1 MSEKINVL
9 ADIEKLIGQAA
20 FEALAQDIYAE
31 LKKRALTETT
41 YTKDEVNSL
50 VNGLTKLTVQVVA
63 ELPETGEENILYLI
77 PSKKP
82 SEAAKNIKEEYL
94 WVEGK
99 YELIGT
105 TQAVE
110 NQIFKGQKTALE
122 IADSEVISDYFELN
136 SEITAAKGD
145 VFIITT
151 FVDDKVYE
159 LSAYIYDGSEWVA
172 ITGNVDAEKVIMREN
187 ITLAGNYTQV
197 GNVTKGANETKTLDV
212 KGKSIK
218 EVVTSIFTAK
228 LQPSNPTQPS
238 ISDFSL
244 SGAKGV
250 EAGTKIATA
259 NWTQGNFNKGSYQYG
274 PTDTGVTADS
284 WSVARVTNVS
294 ELNVEVAT
302 TNAAGSDNNGGAGF
316 IIGDQGGENVVNS
329 LKYTMTVNHSD
340 GVIAHDNLGG
350 NSDPEKKITAGSKS
364 ASTGA
369 YTPFR
374 QCFYGFTN
382 EKPEVNSAYIRGLTG
397 TGKAYSKGN
406 FMISVQPGAQRVV
419 IACPATNVGVTQVI
433 NTSALNADVTE
444 TFIKQTIQVEG
455 ANGYTAIDY
464 NVWVFEPAEAY
475 GQVANLQ
482 VTLG

>member
-63 ELPETGEENILYLI
+63 ELPPTGEENILYLV

-94 WVEGK
+94 WIEGK

-110 NQIFKGQKTALE
+110 NQIFKGQKTSLE
-122 IADSEVISDYFELN
+122 IEDKEVISDYFELN
-136 SEITAAKGD
+136 SEINPAKGD
-145 VFIITT
+145 IFLITT
-151 FVDDKVYE
+151 IIDEEVYE
-159 LSAYIYDGSEWVA
+159 RSSHLYDGSNWEP
-172 ITGNVDAEKVIMREN
+172 ITGNVDPSKIILRGK
-187 ITLAGNYTQV
+187 ILLAGNYTQV
-197 GNVTKGANETKTLDV
+197 GNITKGANETKEIDV
-212 KGKSIK
+212 DGISLTDFHKQ
-218 EVVTSIFTAK
+218 IFTAK
-228 LQPSNPTQPS
+228 LQPGNPTQPS
-238 ISDFSL
+238 ISGFSL
-244 SGAKGV
+244 QGAKAV
-250 EAGTKIATA
+250 EAGTKITSA

-274 PTDTGVTADS
+274 PDTGVVANS
-284 WSVARVTNVS
+284 WAVSRVTNVS
-294 ELNVEVAT
+294 GLNTEVAT
-302 TNAAGSDNNGGAGF
+302 SNAAGSDTNGDAGF
-316 IIGDQGGENVVNS
+316 IIGDQGGDNVVNS

-340 GVIAHDNLGG
+340 GVVAYDNLGG

-364 ASTGA
+364 ATTGA

-374 QCFYGFTN
+374 QCFHGFSN
-382 EKPEVNSAYIRGLTG
+382 EKPTVDSTYIRGLTG
-397 TGKAYSKGN
+397 TGKAYTKGD

-419 IACPATNVGVTQVI
+419 IACPTSNVGVTKVI
-433 NTSALNADVTE
+433 NTSALNADVTS
-444 TFIKQTIQVEG
+444 TFKKSTVKVEG
-455 ANGYTAIDY
+455 AEGYTAIDY

-475 GQVANLQ
+475 GQKADLK

>member
-1 MSEKINVL
+1 MSENVNKL
-9 ADIEKLIGQAA
+9 IEIEKLIGQAA
-20 FEALAQDIYAE
+20 FEALVQDVYAE

-63 ELPETGEENILYLI
+63 ELPETGEENILYLV
-77 PSKKP
+77 PSKNP
-82 SEAAKNIKEEYL
+82 AEAAKNIKEEYL
-94 WVEGK
+94 WIEGK
-99 YELIGT
+99 YEVIGT

-136 SEITAAKGD
+136 SQITPAKGD

-151 FVDDKVYE
+151 LVNGKVYE

-172 ITGNVDAEKVIMREN
+172 ITGNVDAEKVIMRDN

-197 GNVTKGANETKTLDV
+197 GNVTKSANETKTLDV

-218 EVVTSIFTAK
+218 EVMMSIFTAK
-228 LQPSNPTQPS
+228 LQPGNPTQPS
-238 ISDFSL
+238 ISGFSL
-244 SGAKGV
+244 SGAKAV
-250 EAGTKIATA
+250 EAGTKITSA

-274 PTDTGVTADS
+274 PDTGVTANS
-284 WSVARVTNVS
+284 WTVARVTNVS
-294 ELNVEVAT
+294 GLNTEVAT
-302 TNAAGSDNNGGAGF
+302 SNAAGSDTNGDAGF

-340 GVIAHDNLGG
+340 GVVAHDNLGG

-369 YTPFR
+369 YIPFR

-397 TGKAYSKGN
+397 TGKAYTKGN

-444 TFIKQTIQVEG
+444 TFIKQTVQVEG
-455 ANGYTAIDY
+455 ANGYTAIAY